1 MAIKFWI
8 EHLGEKAV
16 RYCRLLG
23 RLLWLLGRI
32 VCAWQIKSFPIFVK
46 ELSIFAFSTLPLMLI
61 CGLFIG
67 MVLGLQGHHSLVH
80 FHAESSLGAL
90 IAISLLREIGPVLAA
105 LFFASSIGSAL
116 SSEIGLM
123 KSSDQLLALKSL
135 GINVLDRVI
144 APRFWAG
151 IVAMPLLA
159 LIVNAVAI
167 LGCYLVVVKGYSNDA
182 SSFWYG
188 MQQSLHLGYDL
199 GGSILKSLC
208 FGWLITLIALFNGL
222 NARPTPASILKAT
235 NQTVVWSSVGV
246 LVADLVLTL
255 LLFVR

>member
-1 MAIKFWI
+1 MIKFWI
-8 EHLGEKAV
+8 ERLGEKAIH
-16 RYCRLLG
+16 YCHLLG

-32 VCAWQIKSFPIFVK
+32 LCSWQVKSLFIFFK
-46 ELSIFAFSTLPLMLI
+46 ELSIFAFSALPLMVV

-67 MVLGLQGHHSLVH
+67 MVLGLEGYHSLIH
-80 FHAESSLGAL
+80 FHAENSLGAL
-90 IAISLLREIGPVLAA
+90 VAISLLREIGPVLAA
-105 LFFASSIGSAL
+105 LFFSSSIGSAL

-123 KSSDQLLALKSL
+123 KASDQLLALKSL

-167 LGCYLVVVKGYSNDA
+167 LGCYWVVVKGYASDA
-182 SSFWYG
+182 SSFWYS
-188 MQQSLHLGYDL
+188 MHQSLHLGYDL

-208 FGWLITLIALFNGL
+208 FGGLVTLVALFNGL
-222 NARPTPASILKAT
+222 SARPTPAGILKAT

-246 LVADLVLTL
+246 VVVDLVLTL
-255 LLFVR
+255 LLFMR